1 MLTAD
6 QMAILA
12 VTDIPAGAVLTNVS
26 DQALLNLPADRR
38 QQTISLSKYRST
50 GRACHCERC
59 SGKVA
64 MDQEKLLLQEVA
76 GFAVDKSRMTAEYD
90 KVMIAYSETQHS
102 KQKVYKATMMKDKDG
117 KDVLAPAPKD
127 GVSDAAYFALC
138 YAFLTRAFEF
148 LTTHPLHPCHWRMQ
162 KVRELYLS
170 LVRCDF
176 LYRMDYMTL
185 SGLVAAE
192 GQHATL
198 RQIVHVLD
206 AAIRSDQQFFREMEP
221 MKYAHLHSWR
231 EAQRMLGMSSS
242 RSRADSS
249 SCIVVV
255 CWFFRSL
262 PLLTLLELCTFLI
275 QNKVTIRPAGKPK
288 ESTTASSSSSSK
300 SVWKVE
306 CLEFEGIGRF
316 DSQAAFLLNLSQL
329 NQYAAIIRTLNF
341 PYRRP

>member
-1 MLTAD
+1 
-6 QMAILA
+6 
-12 VTDIPAGAVLTNVS
+12 
-26 DQALLNLPADRR
+26 
-38 QQTISLSKYRST
+38 
-50 GRACHCERC
+50 
-59 SGKVA
+59 
-64 MDQEKLLLQEVA
+64 
-76 GFAVDKSRMTAEYD
+76 MTAEYD

-102 KQKVYKATMMKDKDG
+102 KQKVFKKSDAAQKDG
-117 KDVLAPAPKD
+117 KEATTPKD

-138 YAFLTRAFEF
+138 YAFLTRAFDF

-221 MKYAHLHSWR
+221 MK
-231 EAQRMLGMSSS
+231 
-242 RSRADSS
+242 
-249 SCIVVV
+249 
-255 CWFFRSL
+255 SL

-275 QNKVTIRPAGKPK
+275 QNKVTIRPAGKTPSK
-288 ESTTASSSSSSK
+288 DAAGNATNANTTAGSSSTGGAK
-300 SVWKVE
+300 SAWKVE

-329 NQYAAIIRTLNF
+329 NQYAAVIRQLNF
-341 PYRRP
+341 PYRRNP